1 MKEAREQIIQAFNDT
16 FKISESEAVSLVAMS
31 DNNFTQYY
39 RKIEAYGKAR

>member
-1 MKEAREQIIQAFNDT
+1 MSNT